1 MSNPAQNPV
10 LRPAI
15 RFVEHIGRVTVSAI
29 EELGYVSSMLLE
41 SFYWLI
47 FGTRRQQPV
56 RLRSIFAEAM
66 RIGVHAV
73 PIITIIT
80 LAIGVMMAI
89 QGIQTL
95 KTFGAESKVIV
106 GIAIAITRE
115 FAPLIVSIMV
125 AGRSG
130 SAITA
135 RIGTMLETQ
144 EIDALRVIGINPVRY
159 ITAPLL
165 LATMICIPALTI
177 LGDFMGLLGGGL
189 YSIIELKITLP
200 IYFERCAAV
209 LSWNDISQGLIKS
222 LVFAAIIVLVS
233 VSNGFQV
240 TGGAEGVGRATTR
253 SVVMSLTFI
262 VIADMIFTY
271 FLNFA

>member
-1 MSNPAQNPV
+1 MNTPQHPSLHPV
-10 LRPAI
+10 I
-15 RFVEHIGRVTVSAI
+15 RVVENVGRKTVFAI
-29 EELGYVSSMLLE
+29 EELGYVASMLAE

-47 FGTRRQQPV
+47 FGYRRQQPV
-56 RLRSIFAEAM
+56 RLRNVATEAM
-66 RIGVHAV
+66 HIGVHAI
-73 PIITIIT
+73 PIISIIC

-106 GIAIAITRE
+106 GLAIAITRE

-135 RIGTMLETQ
+135 RIGTMLESQ
-144 EIDALRVIGINPVRY
+144 EIDALRVLGINPVRY

-165 LATMICIPALTI
+165 LAMMISIPALTI

-189 YSIIELKITLP
+189 YSTIELKITLP
-200 IYFERCAAV
+200 IYFERCAAA
-209 LSWNDISQGLIKS
+209 LSWADISQGLIKS
-222 LVFAAIIVLVS
+222 LVFAAIIVLIS

-240 TGGAEGVGRATTR
+240 RGGAEGVGRATTR
-253 SVVMSLTFI
+253 SVVTSLTFI

>member
-1 MSNPAQNPV
+1 MNNAAQNLV

-15 RFVEHIGRVTVSAI
+15 RFIEQIGRITVSAI
-29 EELGYVSSMLLE
+29 EELGYVSSMLVE
-41 SFYWLI
+41 SFYWLL
-47 FGTRRQQPV
+47 FGKRQQQPV

-66 RIGVHAV
+66 RIGVHAI

-80 LAIGVMMAI
+80 LAIGIMMAI

-165 LATMICIPALTI
+165 LATMISIPALTI

-200 IYFERCAAV
+200 IYFERCAAI

-222 LVFAAIIVLVS
+222 LIFAAIIVLVS

-240 TGGAEGVGRATTR
+240 SGGAEGVGRATTR

>member
-1 MSNPAQNPV
+1 MNSPAQNPV

-15 RFVEHIGRVTVSAI
+15 RFVEHIGRVTVSAV
-29 EELGYVSSMLLE
+29 EEIGYVSSMLLE

-47 FGTRRQQPV
+47 FGSHQQQPV

-200 IYFERCAAV
+200 IYFERCAAI
-209 LSWNDISQGLIKS
+209 LTWNDISQGLIKS

-262 VIADMIFTY
+262 VITDMIFTY

>member
-1 MSNPAQNPV
+1 MSNATQNPA
-10 LRPAI
+10 LGPAI
-15 RFVEHIGRVTVSAI
+15 RFVENIGRKTVSAI
-29 EELGYVSSMLLE
+29 EEFGYVSSMLGE

-47 FGTRRQQPV
+47 FGRQQQPV

-66 RIGVHAV
+66 SIGVHAI

-80 LAIGVMMAI
+80 LAIGIMMAI

-135 RIGTMLETQ
+135 RIGTMLESQ

-165 LATMICIPALTI
+165 LAMMICIPALTI

-240 TGGAEGVGRATTR
+240 RGGAEGVGRATTR

>member
-1 MSNPAQNPV
+1 MNNAAQNPA
-10 LRPAI
+10 LGPAI
-15 RFVEHIGRVTVSAI
+15 RFIENVGRKTVSAI
-29 EELGYVSSMLLE
+29 EEFGYVCSMLGE

-47 FGTRRQQPV
+47 FGQRQQQPV
-56 RLRSIFAEAM
+56 RLRSVFAEAM
-66 RIGVHAV
+66 SIGVHAI
-73 PIITIIT
+73 PIITIIC

-106 GIAIAITRE
+106 GISIAITRE

-135 RIGTMLETQ
+135 RIGTMLESQ

-165 LATMICIPALTI
+165 LAMMICIPALTI

-200 IYFERCAAV
+200 IYFERCAAA

-240 TGGAEGVGRATTR
+240 RGGAEGVGRATTR

-262 VIADMIFTY
+262 VIADMVFTY

>member
-1 MSNPAQNPV
+1 MSNAAQNSDPH
-10 LRPAI
+10 PAV
-15 RFVEHIGRVTVSAI
+15 RFVEHIGRKTVSGI
-29 EELGYVSSMLLE
+29 EEFGYVASMLAE

-47 FGTRRQQPV
+47 FGQHQQQPV
-56 RLRSIFAEAM
+56 RLRSIFSEAM
-66 RIGVHAV
+66 RIGVHAI

-80 LAIGVMMAI
+80 LAIGIMMAI

-135 RIGTMLETQ
+135 RIGTMLESQ

-165 LATMICIPALTI
+165 LAMMICIPMLTI

-189 YSIIELKITLP
+189 YSILELKITLA
-200 IYFERCAAV
+200 IYFERCAAI
-209 LSWNDISQGLIKS
+209 LSWGDIAQGLFKS
-222 LVFAAIIVLVS
+222 VVFAAIIVLVS

-240 TGGAEGVGRATTR
+240 RGGAEGVGRATTR
-253 SVVMSLTFI
+253 SVVMSLTLI

-271 FLNFA
+271 FINFA

>member
-1 MSNPAQNPV
+1 MSNAAQNPG
-10 LRPAI
+10 LHPAI
-15 RFVEHIGRVTVSAI
+15 RFVENIGRKTVAAI
-29 EELGYVSSMLLE
+29 EELGYVASMLAE

-47 FGTRRQQPV
+47 FGHRQQQPV
-56 RLRSIFAEAM
+56 RLRNVVAEAM
-66 RIGVHAV
+66 RIGVHAI
-73 PIITIIT
+73 PIISIIC

-106 GIAIAITRE
+106 GLAIAITRE

-135 RIGTMLETQ
+135 RIGTMLESQ

-165 LATMICIPALTI
+165 LAMMISIPMLTI

-200 IYFERCAAV
+200 IYFERCAAA
-209 LSWNDISQGLIKS
+209 LSWTDISQGLIKS

-240 TGGAEGVGRATTR
+240 RGGAEGVGRATTR
-253 SVVMSLTFI
+253 SVVTSLTFI

>member
-1 MSNPAQNPV
+1 MSDTAVHPA
-10 LRPAI
+10 LRFI
-15 RFVEHIGRVTVSAI
+15 EHIGRKTVAGI
-29 EELGYVSSMLLE
+29 EEFGYVASMLAE
-41 SFYWLI
+41 SFYWIL

-56 RLRSIFAEAM
+56 RIRSVFAEAM
-66 RIGVHAV
+66 RIGVHAI
-73 PIITIIT
+73 PIIVIIT
-80 LAIGVMMAI
+80 LSIGVMMAI

-115 FAPLIVSIMV
+115 FAPLIVSIMI

-135 RIGTMLETQ
+135 RIGTMLESQ

-165 LATMICIPALTI
+165 LAMMICIPALTI

-200 IYFERCAAV
+200 IYFQRCADILA
-209 LSWNDISQGLIKS
+209 WNDIAQGLVKS

-240 TGGAEGVGRATTR
+240 RGGAEGVGRATTR